1 MALGIQVTRVLPL
14 YPRGTF
20 LQWDLSDPVEAGDYT
35 FDIYRSGSPEG
46 PWTELLIQTENR
58 YNYSNLMPS
67 VSTPAVEEVNQL
79 SLTRGIFYRIV
90 VTSPSLLSRAEVV
103 TPVEPRLDGRQKMLK
118 RKFLRDASVMLRRLN
133 GVEIAVVKRMRWG
146 PRCPRCWDATTKAV
160 TRANCTTC
168 YATGFSPGYFAPV
181 LTLGRRGT
189 IPAAK
194 QITPQGVAEYRPTQ
208 LTILDAPK
216 VEPDDLLVFLAD
228 NRRFLVKAVTQTELK
243 TVAVHQKLEISE
255 IARSS
260 VEYRLVVDATRIP
273 PLF

>member
-58 YNYSNLMPS
+58 YNYSDLMPS

-118 RKFLRDASVMLRRLN
+118 RKFLPASCSGVSTAWRSPLSNECVGVLAVLAAGMRRRRL
-133 GVEIAVVKRMRWG
+133 
-146 PRCPRCWDATTKAV
+146 
-160 TRANCTTC
+160 
-168 YATGFSPGYFAPV
+168 
-181 LTLGRRGT
+181 
-189 IPAAK
+189 
-194 QITPQGVAEYRPTQ
+194 
-208 LTILDAPK
+208 
-216 VEPDDLLVFLAD
+216 
-228 NRRFLVKAVTQTELK
+228 
-243 TVAVHQKLEISE
+243 
-255 IARSS
+255 
-260 VEYRLVVDATRIP
+260 
-273 PLF
+273 